1 MNPNTLLALQTIIA
15 GGGVLVSVVVSAFM
29 SGSRWGRVE
38 TDMRVMADRLAKI
51 EGMFTL
57 RLKDH
62 DDGSRPAS
70 RD

>member
-1 MNPNTLLALQTIIA
+1 MTPNTVLVLQTVIA
-15 GGGVLVSVVVSAFM
+15 GGGVLCSVVVSAFM
-29 SGSRWGRVE
+29 SGARWGRVE

-62 DDGSRPAS
+62 EDDHHRGQ
-70 RD
+70 